1 MVRYSRRTLL
11 GTVPLV
17 AGLAGCLGGGDDDD
31 DSTTEPPSTTAMETA
46 TPTAEPTTAAPTTAA
61 PTTSEGVDSTVIV
74 GPGGSLSFS
83 PANVSVPAGTMVTF
97 EWGSG
102 GHTVT
107 PESQPDDAEWGGVP
121 STESA
126 GFVHEFTFDVAGTYR
141 YYCAPHRG
149 AGMTGQVIVE

>member
-1 MVRYSRRTLL
+1 MARYSRRALL
-11 GTVPLV
+11 GTASLA
-17 AGLAGCLGGGDDDD
+17 AGLAGCLGGGGGDDDAD
-31 DSTTEPPSTTAMETA
+31 ATTEPPETTATATA
-46 TPTAEPTTAAPTTAA
+46 TPTAEPTTAASTA
-61 PTTSEGVDSTVIV
+61 SEGSTVTV

-83 PANVSVPAGTMVTF
+83 PANIAVPAGTTVTF

-107 PESQPDDAEWGGVP
+107 PESQPDGAEWGGVP

-126 GFVHEFTFDVAGTYR
+126 GFVHEFTFEVAGTYR
-141 YYCAPHRG
+141 YYCDPHRG